1 MVWSRPVGPPLVWS
15 VIELIDSAGEKRKF
29 SLQEIPEERYE
40 EALCHMCSIFVKDET
55 ICRAMGYL
63 FYAPHCVINDPQS
76 IETGRKLWGQALSQ
90 GISVAAFEITKEDA
104 EPTLAGMNVLVY
116 VDEETDKAMK
126 SLKVNSQIF
135 SKFYLIHE
143 SIELFDTQ
151 GKSKF
156 ADLLR
161 YVMTIS
167 ALADPRKIYM
177 VDKYLSALG
186 LSVKPE
192 YRRLGL
198 GQKLLQL
205 RDGIGKK
212 YGIEYTSTVF
222 SSPTSQSL
230 AKKVG
235 FKTDLECPYEEA
247 LHEDGTP
254 LLPTLKGKSC
264 KIMSKRIA

>member
-1 MVWSRPVGPPLVWS
+1 MVWTRPAGPPHVWS

-55 ICRAMGYL
+55 ICRAMG
-63 FYAPHCVINDPQS
+63 VINDPQS
-76 IETGRKLWGQALSQ
+76 VEQGRILYGQALSQ

-116 VDEETDKAMK
+116 VDEETDKVMK
-126 SLKVNSQIF
+126 SL
-135 SKFYLIHE
+135 E
-143 SIELFDTQ
+143 

-156 ADLLR
+156 MDLLR
-161 YVMTIS
+161 YVMTVS
-167 ALADPRKIYM
+167 ALADPRKIYK

-198 GQKLLQL
+198 GQKLLEL

-212 YGIEYTSTVF
+212 YGIEYTSTQF
-222 SSPTSQSL
+222 TSPTSQSL

-247 LHEDGTP
+247 LREDGTP

>member
-55 ICRAMGYL
+55 ICRAMG
-63 FYAPHCVINDPQS
+63 VINDPQS

-126 SLKVNSQIF
+126 SL
-135 SKFYLIHE
+135 E
-143 SIELFDTQ
+143 

-161 YVMTIS
+161 YVMTVS

-198 GQKLLQL
+198 GQKLLEL